1 MHKRR
6 HFAFT
11 LVELLVVIAILAI
24 LATVS
29 VVGYLGFTERAHI
42 SNDTTLAAQLDT
54 LVKAEDVNNPIT
66 SEDDLLKLYEKTF
79 GVSMST
85 LEPESAKY
93 GYHFWYNINEKS
105 VILSKS
111 KDLSNNQS
119 LVTTLANNENQFSDS
134 LREELV
140 DGYYLMDGK
149 GSALADVLTLSD
161 DLKNKEQYVSLLN
174 NIEKVKKDE
183 TETIYNKLNNANNN
197 TAYVTDEGTFRK
209 VNNPSNVKVS
219 KSLTKTVAAMYTY
232 KEETTTTFA
241 SLFKAK
247 GLTVDNLEESFISEE
262 NPIATLSNDEV
273 IKLPSSITSIGT
285 NSMFFNIEGHA
296 HLLLDGKVEDAIKTT
311 IRRHATNLVFMVD
324 GHQYKFEN
332 NDDVNLYE
340 VDEELNK
347 VIPEN
352 RIPVAESDIVV
363 DNFDLYV
370 NTTKMETSDYYDL
383 IVNKTAS
390 VTIDNIQGIAGGK
403 LPNSYIN
410 YQIEPSEYASINDE
424 GVITFNGVGSA
435 TLKVST
441 QFGGEKTININIGGI
456 DTIYGFTAETANK
469 ISDGEIEEFNIEYSE
484 NKEVNFNY
492 EVSYKYAN
500 RQEDWDLLNKN
511 IEITTS
517 SDEVTFDLK
526 NKKMKVNN
534 VTENPVIVTFN
545 VKDHPSYIPYSFKI
559 NVTVEIEKMLDIK
572 FENKD
577 KYVYKIGNQNDFSL
591 AYIYEVKDEY
601 KDKIIVEPHFYH
613 IEVTGDNQ
621 KVDILEDHSKNI
633 YLTHVDGLKYRIHG
647 TGYFFIELEVKM
659 NGVSVYTEKIVL
671 EATNALNVTSISEFK
686 SNSNLVLLSNI
697 SVNSGETP
705 VWSFSNNQICGN
717 GFVLNALE
725 YGKIKQ
731 TKAMIALNNS
741 SLDNII
747 ILGRDFDGIYSWDN
761 PDNLGLVSAT
771 KGKVIISNS
780 YIQGFRAPI
789 IVRGTEEV
797 LFDNVV
803 LSGGANANLIFESS
817 SKVVFRN
824 LKTIQYINSKNIYGV
839 GILFNQDLI
848 KYSDILIEGDFEQYN
863 YAGQDEINTLPSEYR
878 QVANDIIKDES
889 LQSLVYEYNSE
900 KFVHL
905 GLISLGQKID
915 EVTGKPINV
924 VNDAFSNSK
933 QNYIELSLVI
943 NVPIVGNVDG
953 IVYGINAKSAPIN
966 YIIDK
971 INNGTKHNYNYEE
984 SYKSSSQSS
993 TAPDFNISLNNPMI
1007 NNNDEKPYFYLE
1019 NDILH
1024 VGILSTNEG
1033 SRNLSINDF
1042 NIVINKYGMSLPFTI
1057 KYNGV
1062 DLTSGNQVL
1071 LDTNSKGGTIEI
1083 RYTDN
1088 YFYNPDGSR
1097 SESSIEYTKKITVKI
1112 ENPKIPDPI
1121 IEIDEEKMQNLVR
1134 FAEVKEY
1141 WVDTNYQKA
1150 VPVFE
1155 GLTIKVFNQ
1164 NTNQFELTEFDGSYM
1179 PLSKKDYES
1188 KGLFIKIT
1196 GFSTGN
1202 IVEKTNDGIFYL
1214 VEPTASNFKIG
1225 AVNEDYTNKFVEVTV
1240 EYTFSLAG
1248 HRNVSEKVTLKFYG
1262 GNNKKGTLFNKNY
1275 TEGGTTSVEMKDF

>member
-79 GVSMST
+79 GESMST

-183 TETIYNKLNNANNN
+183 TEPIYNKLNNVNNN

-232 KEETTTTFA
+232 KEETTTTFS

-247 GLTVDNLEESFISEE
+247 ELTVDNLEESFISEE
-262 NPIATLSNDEV
+262 NPIATLSNNEV
-273 IKLPSSITSIGT
+273 IKFPASITSIGT

-370 NTTKMETSDYYDL
+370 NTTKMETADYYDL

-390 VTIDNIQGIAGGK
+390 VTIDNIQGIVGGK
-403 LPNSYIN
+403 LPNSYVN
-410 YQIEPSEYASINDE
+410 YQIEPSEYASVNDE

-469 ISDGEIEEFNIEYSE
+469 INDGEIEEFNIEYSE

-526 NKKMKVNN
+526 SKKMKVNN

-633 YLTHVDGLKYRIHG
+633 YLTHIDGLKYRIHG

-697 SVNSGETP
+697 SVNSGETTTY
-705 VWSFSNNQICGN
+705 SFKDNKIVGN
-717 GFVLNALE
+717 GFKLDAAG
-725 YGKIKQ
+725 YGKAVK
-731 TKAMIALNNS
+731 TKGLINLNNS
-741 SLDNII
+741 IMDNII
-747 ILGRDFDGIYSWDN
+747 IIGRDFDGVHLYADEDHISVIN
-761 PDNLGLVSAT
+761 VSGGT
-771 KGKVIISNS
+771 CYISNS

-789 IVRGTEEV
+789 VVTVAEKLYI
-797 LFDNVV
+797 DNTT
-803 LSGGANANLIFESS
+803 LSGGSMANMTVESAVELS
-817 SKVVFRN
+817 LKDV
-824 LKTIQYINSKNIYGV
+824 KTIQYINSQNAYGV
-839 GILFNQDLI
+839 GIFFGLDTVKSSKVNIQGSL
-848 KYSDILIEGDFEQYN
+848 EQYN
-863 YAGQDEINTLPSEYR
+863 YAGSDEIKTLDSNYQTIANEIKAKEYL
-878 QVANDIIKDES
+878 NPISFTYGGDKKI
-889 LQSLVYEYNSE
+889 
-900 KFVHL
+900 HL
-905 GLISLGQKID
+905 GLLFFGQKTDASGEFVNIVNSSLSNYISLPLEETYMGQSFKGSVYCLDQQKNSADYMSDKVLNAKNHLYNSNTEEKYSSNKQDIEKPSIGLIFRDSIPNKDDKTIYRYLEDDVLHIGVLSNGEGTYTITNESFDINISKHGKDIDYVLKYNEINLDEGGIKID
-915 EVTGKPINV
+915 QY
-924 VNDAFSNSK
+924 SK
-933 QNYIELSLVI
+933 DGVLEIVYYDNYI
-943 NVPIVGNVDG
+943 
-953 IVYGINAKSAPIN
+953 
-966 YIIDK
+966 
-971 INNGTKHNYNYEE
+971 
-984 SYKSSSQSS
+984 
-993 TAPDFNISLNNPMI
+993 F
-1007 NNNDEKPYFYLE
+1007 
-1019 NDILH
+1019 
-1024 VGILSTNEG
+1024 
-1033 SRNLSINDF
+1033 
-1042 NIVINKYGMSLPFTI
+1042 
-1057 KYNGV
+1057 
-1062 DLTSGNQVL
+1062 
-1071 LDTNSKGGTIEI
+1071 
-1083 RYTDN
+1083 
-1088 YFYNPDGSR
+1088 NPDGSMLGDR
-1097 SESSIEYTKKITVKI
+1097 IKYIYSIKVKVEDPALPAPEITFTSDALSPLYFDKIGNLFDPDYAES
-1112 ENPKIPDPI
+1112 IPVFKGMVI
-1121 IEIDEEKMQNLVR
+1121 
-1134 FAEVKEY
+1134 KEY
-1141 WVDTNYQKA
+1141 ERINNEYVKKDTIFNGNYYPKSL
-1150 VPVFE
+1150 E
-1155 GLTIKVFNQ
+1155 EIEEYGLTISFSGSPYFVTPQYKTKNNIFYIV
-1164 NTNQFELTEFDGSYM
+1164 GSYYRNNKEDINITVTYTYNVEGQK
-1179 PLSKKDYES
+1179 SSTATKAVSFS
-1188 KGLFIKIT
+1188 KGT
-1196 GFSTGN
+1196 GWFGKGSTPD
-1202 IVEKTNDGIFYL
+1202 TQLD
-1214 VEPTASNFKIG
+1214 
-1225 AVNEDYTNKFVEVTV
+1225 DYHP
-1240 EYTFSLAG
+1240 SI
-1248 HRNVSEKVTLKFYG
+1248 
-1262 GNNKKGTLFNKNY
+1262 
-1275 TEGGTTSVEMKDF
+1275 